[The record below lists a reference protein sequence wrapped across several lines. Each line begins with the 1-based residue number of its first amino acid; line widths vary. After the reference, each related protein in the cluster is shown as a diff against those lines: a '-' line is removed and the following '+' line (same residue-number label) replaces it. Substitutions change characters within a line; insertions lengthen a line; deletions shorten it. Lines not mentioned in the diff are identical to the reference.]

1 MSALVADEIAVEQ
14 AHVDLVYAELVKA
27 GTRAGLVEAD
37 GLARG
42 RTDRVGTARDE
53 ELTGLFERD
62 ALVFHAA
69 RRRNALESQY
79 EGLVFGRLDIDHPPK
94 PDVEGDPEREVR
106 YIGRLG
112 VRDDDYEP
120 LVIDWR
126 APAASPFYRATPV
139 EPMGVLRRRVLRCK
153 GSDVVGIED
162 DLMVAE
168 APPDLVVVGDG
179 ALMAALTRSRGTR
192 MRDIVAT
199 IQRHQDEAIRA
210 SARGITEITGGPGT
224 GKTVVALHRAAYLLY
239 SDRRR
244 YESGGILVVGPSAAY
259 TSYIERVLPSL
270 GEETVT
276 LRSLGD
282 VVDAVSTERL
292 DTPAAAAIK
301 GSLRIRQVLSR
312 AAHDAVPDG
321 PEEFRAFVAGF
332 AVRLPRHTLDQVRSR
347 ALRQHQRNLAHDTVV
362 QLLAD
367 AAYRQS
373 GHPEREEFVGRFEDH
388 LEVATFLESWWP
400 QLDPREVLLWL
411 ADEERLARYAKGL
424 LDDEERAQL
433 LASMR
438 LALETG
444 VWSVA
449 DVALVDDVAARV
461 GPVQD
466 APREERGFY
475 EIEELDD
482 LSSRGVSELGGR
494 ALPDRVEPAYTLTP
508 HDARERLLQGRI
520 GRPEDYAHVLVDEAQ
535 DLSPMQWRMLGRR
548 GRYASWTVVG
558 DAAQSSWPDAA
569 ESAVAR
575 EEAFGTQPRRLFHM
589 DTNYRNAREIFDY
602 AAAMIRR
609 SVPDADI
616 PQAVRETGVEPVDGH
631 LGPDVYAS
639 VAAAVERLLE
649 EVEGSVAVI
658 TPSNHAAVLAPLG
671 AGPDGRLQVTDP
683 MSTKGLE
690 YDATVVVDPD
700 AIIAES
706 PGGARVLYVAMTRAA
721 HRMTVLR

>member
-400 QLDPREVLLWL
+400 QVDPREVLLWL

-438 LALETG
+438 LALESG

-449 DVALVDDVAARV
+449 DVALVDDVAARL

-494 ALPDRVEPAYTLTP
+494 AVPDRVEPAYTLTP

-658 TPSNHAAVLAPLG
+658 TPSNHAAVLAPLS

>member
-1 MSALVADEIAVEQ
+1 M
-14 AHVDLVYAELVKA
+14 
-27 GTRAGLVEAD
+27 
-37 GLARG
+37 GLARRRHFAMKGRQLLDIEDELFGEGHLGLGTDIDDRNGDGPGLRGYSTLIAALEQG
-42 RTDRVGTARDE
+42 RT
-53 ELTGLFERD
+53 
-62 ALVFHAA
+62 
-69 RRRNALESQY
+69 
-79 EGLVFGRLDIDHPPK
+79 
-94 PDVEGDPEREVR
+94 
-106 YIGRLG
+106 GRLG
-112 VRDDDYEP
+112 
-120 LVIDWR
+120 
-126 APAASPFYRATPV
+126 
-139 EPMGVLRRRVLRCK
+139 
-153 GSDVVGIED
+153 
-162 DLMVAE
+162 
-168 APPDLVVVGDG
+168 
-179 ALMAALTRSRGTR
+179 
-192 MRDIVAT
+192 DIVAT
-199 IQRHQDEAIRA
+199 IQGEQDEIIR
-210 SARGITEITGGPGT
+210 SPQPGVLVVQGGPGT

-347 ALRQHQRNLAHDTVV
+347 ALRQHQRNFAHDTVV

-388 LEVATFLESWWP
+388 LEVATFLENWWP

-411 ADEERLARYAKGL
+411 ADEERLARYAKGI
-424 LDDEERAQL
+424 LDDEERTQL

-438 LALETG
+438 LALESG

-449 DVALVDDVAARV
+449 DVALVDDVAARL

-658 TPSNHAAVLAPLG
+658 TPSNHAAVLAPLS

-700 AIIAES
+700 AIVAES
-706 PGGARVLYVAMTRAA
+706 PGGVRVLYVAMTRAA